1 MTPNW
6 AIAITTLNR
15 RDVYLQTLR
24 EICKHTPDGVPI
36 VVVDDGSDIPVP
48 HDPRITVWRNKE
60 PTGIARAKNKCLEL
74 LMAMPGVEHLFLLDD
89 DVYPTES
96 GWYTGFLESGEHHL
110 IHQPIE
116 RRWCQRCS
124 IETLWVY
131 NTVAGHFD
139 CATCVPAV
147 KQTEIR
153 DGMWSVEWGAGVMY
167 YLTREAVNTVGG
179 LRPEFNRW
187 SCETWEYSYRIRNA
201 GLIKYPFQI
210 LPHSPFHSLDAYKT
224 GRRSCVPDDVRNAHR
239 QRNWDLF
246 QSFRDTSEFVPYI
259 EEPFDV
265 TDVTVCL
272 PWRPT
277 PDRIPAHDR
286 CIKYWCDNGF
296 QVIESDSDPE
306 HGWLCNQAR
315 NNAVRQADSD
325 IVVIADAD
333 TLPDNI
339 TQVHE
344 AITMIRTGHADIVWA
359 FDVYRHIPGSAVEVE
374 DLSTVSIDKEYRH
387 GSPGGII
394 VASVEKF
401 WEIGGFDEKFE
412 RGAWGF
418 DDEAFMLTA
427 RTLLTTA
434 RIPGA
439 IWSFNHGVSEYVTGG
454 RDLTDANPNKA
465 RAKLFQFADGQPD
478 VMRALL
484 R

>member
-1 MTPNW
+1 
-6 AIAITTLNR
+6 
-15 RDVYLQTLR
+15 
-24 EICKHTPDGVPI
+24 
-36 VVVDDGSDIPVP
+36 
-48 HDPRITVWRNKE
+48 
-60 PTGIARAKNKCLEL
+60 
-74 LMAMPGVEHLFLLDD
+74 
-89 DVYPTES
+89 
-96 GWYTGFLESGEHHL
+96 
-110 IHQPIE
+110 
-116 RRWCQRCS
+116 
-124 IETLWVY
+124 
-131 NTVAGHFD
+131 
-139 CATCVPAV
+139 
-147 KQTEIR
+147 
-153 DGMWSVEWGAGVMY
+153 MWGVEWGAGVMY
-167 YLTREAVNTVGG
+167 YMTRHAVDTVGG
-179 LRPEFNRW
+179 MRPEFNRW

-210 LPHSPFHSLDAYKT
+210 LNHSPFYARDTDPHTRRTSLP
-224 GRRSCVPDDVRNAHR
+224 RSVRDAHR

-246 QSFRDTSEFVPYI
+246 QTFRDTSDFVPYI

-265 TDVTVCL
+265 TDTAVCL

-286 CIKYWCDNGF
+286 CVKYWSDNGF
-296 QVIESDSDPE
+296 QVFESDSDPAT
-306 HGWLCNQAR
+306 GWLCNEAR
-315 NNAVRQADSD
+315 NKAVIKAQAEWGAD

-339 TQVHE
+339 SQIHQ
-344 AITMIRTGHADIVWA
+344 AIDMIRSDQADIVWA
-359 FDVYRHIPGSAVEVE
+359 FDVYRHIPGRYVDTE
-374 DLSTVSIDKEYRH
+374 DLSRATIDREYRH

-401 WEIGGFDEKFE
+401 WEINGFDEKFE

-427 RTLLTTA
+427 RTLLRTA
-434 RIPGA
+434 RIPGV
-439 IWSFNHGVSEYVTGG
+439 IWSFNHGVSEYVTGS